1 MEILTEEEERA
12 RPAGKRRDDPNQNPF
27 LEEPKQVKYL
37 MFIIFY

>member
-12 RPAGKRRDDPNQNPF
+12 HPAGRQRDDPNQNPF

-37 MFIIFY
+37 TLIIFY